1 MFMRFILRDTVPW
14 AYCEILHCDF
24 CDGVFLQMSIAE
36 ESKNANFMT
45 TLQLGWCIKC
55 WGYGRKVGGG
65 LNIRLCSFQD
75 SDQ

>member
-55 WGYGRKVGGG
+55 WG
-65 LNIRLCSFQD
+65 
-75 SDQ
+75 